1 MSNGFSVAELQSI
14 IAELKSAL
22 MRAAANGG
30 VTSYT
35 LNSGQGSTTVH
46 QAGINEITE
55 QIKFYNGLLN
65 ETLEIE
71 TGSNLVYVR
80 DLGI

>member
-1 MSNGFSVAELQSI
+1 MSNAFTVAELQSI
-14 IAELKSAL
+14 IAELKTAL
-22 MRAAANGG
+22 LRAAANGG

-46 QAGINEITE
+46 QASISEITN
-55 QIKFYNGLLN
+55 QINVYNSLLN
-65 ETLEIE
+65 ETIEIE
-71 TGSNLVYVR
+71 TGSNFVYAR